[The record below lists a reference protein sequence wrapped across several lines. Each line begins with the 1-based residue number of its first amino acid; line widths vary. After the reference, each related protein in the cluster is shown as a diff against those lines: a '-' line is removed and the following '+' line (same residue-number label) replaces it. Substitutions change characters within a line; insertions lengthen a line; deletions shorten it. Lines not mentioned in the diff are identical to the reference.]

1 MGKTQTYF
9 ERRQFELPISFPD
22 RRKCERRVRN
32 VPPLEE
38 RREQL
43 KEGKLAIL
51 ESLHIDPLT
60 VAPREGIKIV
70 LGQIAGIDPGAVQE
84 IMQIRSLG
92 LDSFQM
98 VEMLAAIETVYSVTF
113 LDDGAIL
120 RVSTVG
126 DLVDLLQEYLLEAP
140 R

>member
-1 MGKTQTYF
+1 MQGVKTYF

-22 RRKCERRVRN
+22 RRKSERRVRN
-32 VPPLEE
+32 VPTLEE

-43 KEGKLAIL
+43 QEGKLAIL

-60 VAPREGIKIV
+60 VAPRDGIKIV
-70 LGQIAGIDPGAVQE
+70 LGQIAGIAPSAVQE
-84 IMQIRSLG
+84 ITQIRSLG

-98 VEMLAAIETVYSVTF
+98 VEMLAAIETVYNVTF

-126 DLVDLLQEYLLEAP
+126 DLVDLIQEYLQETH